1 MGLFPFR
8 EGARMAFFSLWSNRL
23 RTFLS
28 LLGISIGIFT
38 VITVF
43 TLVDS
48 WELQIRSSLA
58 NLGNDV
64 VYVEKWPWGFNSEY
78 PWWKYMA
85 RPQPSYREFLEL
97 QQRSRNRAKV
107 AMMVDLELDKLT
119 APGRVRN
126 QVKAFAVSHDYPQLR
141 SFELEQGRFF
151 QPSESA
157 AGARRVVLGAQ
168 LAKDLFGSSE
178 LAIGRSIR
186 ASGQKALV
194 VGVVRLE
201 GNNSANTSL
210 DEVVLLPLQ
219 WLRKTKGS
227 RFEDFYPLLIT
238 KPGPGVPA
246 SEFKA
251 ELKGHMRAIRRLS
264 PRKEDNFALNQ
275 LSLIANQ
282 LQNTFATLGIIGWLV
297 GGFSLLVGGFGIA
310 NIMFVSVY
318 ERTPQIGIQMA
329 LGARRSFVILQF
341 LIESVVLSLMGGIVG
356 LIGVGLMVLALNAWL
371 DQELVLL
378 WKNVTTACVIS
389 ALIGLIAG
397 VLPAVRAGR
406 MDPVEAIRQS

>member
-1 MGLFPFR
+1 MGLFPLR
-8 EGARMAFFSLWSNRL
+8 EGARMAVFSLWSNRL

-85 RPQPSYREFLEL
+85 RPQPSYREFGEL
-97 QQRSRNRAKV
+97 QRRSRNRAKI
-107 AMMVDLELDKLT
+107 AMMVDFEMDQLT
-119 APGRVRN
+119 VPGRERQ
-126 QVKAFAVSHDYPQLR
+126 QVKAYAVSHDYPVLR

-151 QPSESA
+151 QPGESA
-157 AGARRVVLGAQ
+157 SGARCVVLGAKV
-168 LAKDLFGSSE
+168 AEDLFGSAE
-178 LAIGRSIR
+178 LAIGRNLR
-186 ASGQKALV
+186 AMGQQALV
-194 VGVVRLE
+194 VGIVRLE

-210 DEVVLLPLQ
+210 DDVVLLPLQ

-227 RFEDFYPLLIT
+227 RFEEFYPLLMA
-238 KPGPGVPA
+238 KPGPGVPF
-246 SEFKA
+246 SEFKG
-251 ELKGHMRAIRRLS
+251 ELRGNMRAIRRLA
-264 PRKEDNFALNQ
+264 PRKEDNFAFNQ
-275 LSLIANQ
+275 LSLIATQ
-282 LQNTFATLGIIGWLV
+282 LQSTFATLGIIGWLV

-341 LIESVVLSLMGGIVG
+341 LIESVVLSLMGGILG
-356 LIGVGLMVLALNAWL
+356 LVGVGITVLALNATL

>member
-1 MGLFPFR
+1 
-8 EGARMAFFSLWSNRL
+8 
-23 RTFLS
+23 
-28 LLGISIGIFT
+28 
-38 VITVF
+38 
-43 TLVDS
+43 
-48 WELQIRSSLA
+48 
-58 NLGNDV
+58 
-64 VYVEKWPWGFNSEY
+64 
-78 PWWKYMA
+78 
-85 RPQPSYREFLEL
+85 
-97 QQRSRNRAKV
+97 
-107 AMMVDLELDKLT
+107 
-119 APGRVRN
+119 
-126 QVKAFAVSHDYPQLR
+126 
-141 SFELEQGRFF
+141 
-151 QPSESA
+151 
-157 AGARRVVLGAQ
+157 
-168 LAKDLFGSSE
+168 
-178 LAIGRSIR
+178 
-186 ASGQKALV
+186 
-194 VGVVRLE
+194 
-201 GNNSANTSL
+201 
-210 DEVVLLPLQ
+210 
-219 WLRKTKGS
+219 
-227 RFEDFYPLLIT
+227 
-238 KPGPGVPA
+238 VPA

-356 LIGVGLMVLALNAWL
+356 LVGVGLLVLVLNAWL

-378 WKNVTTACVIS
+378 WQNVATACVIS

>member
-1 MGLFPFR
+1 
-8 EGARMAFFSLWSNRL
+8 
-23 RTFLS
+23 
-28 LLGISIGIFT
+28 
-38 VITVF
+38 
-43 TLVDS
+43 
-48 WELQIRSSLA
+48 
-58 NLGNDV
+58 
-64 VYVEKWPWGFNSEY
+64 
-78 PWWKYMA
+78 
-85 RPQPSYREFLEL
+85 
-97 QQRSRNRAKV
+97 
-107 AMMVDLELDKLT
+107 
-119 APGRVRN
+119 
-126 QVKAFAVSHDYPQLR
+126 
-141 SFELEQGRFF
+141 
-151 QPSESA
+151 
-157 AGARRVVLGAQ
+157 
-168 LAKDLFGSSE
+168 
-178 LAIGRSIR
+178 
-186 ASGQKALV
+186 
-194 VGVVRLE
+194 
-201 GNNSANTSL
+201 
-210 DEVVLLPLQ
+210 
-219 WLRKTKGS
+219 
-227 RFEDFYPLLIT
+227 
-238 KPGPGVPA
+238 VPA

-275 LSLIANQ
+275 LSLIANE

-329 LGARRSFVILQF
+329 LGAQRSFVILQF

-356 LIGVGLMVLALNAWL
+356 LMGVGLMILVLNAWL